1 MTDSVKSIR
10 TGIETVIETITAF
23 TKLDNKFSLEKN
35 NFTNE
40 VERYGVIAKTGA
52 KSDTSVLRYLTIDR
66 EFEITLC
73 NKFISQH
80 NQDQRQEAVGD
91 LLESNMETII
101 DELEGSK
108 AGLPALVM
116 AINFASN
123 EAVDY
128 DEIENLAILR
138 FSVVATYRKQ
148 ITNC

>member
-40 VERYGVIAKTGA
+40 VERYGVIAKNGA